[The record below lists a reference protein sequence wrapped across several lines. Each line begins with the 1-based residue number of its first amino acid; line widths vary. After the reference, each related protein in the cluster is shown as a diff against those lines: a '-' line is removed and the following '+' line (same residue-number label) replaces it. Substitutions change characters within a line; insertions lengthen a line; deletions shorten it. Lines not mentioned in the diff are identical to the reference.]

1 MITIC
6 SIREVRP
13 EEHDETW
20 AIVRSYKNVSTK
32 VRQVADLSPSW
43 NLFSKYRGFVSEN
56 RWGIDAFEG
65 IYLPQFIS
73 EMQSGRAGDLI
84 NELRRADR
92 EGRDIC
98 LFCYCADESLCHRSI
113 IAGILQGYGCDVRGV
128 SSDYSRYF
136 DMYTNKREYGED
148 MGSNEMRTEPARYTN
163 SETEQRELNNQFVR
177 YINPLVFNDSIF
189 LANEYIHDHD
199 GMPLTV
205 SQCKYIRQYLM
216 NDLYGDV
223 FRELVYNMSEDL
235 DTDMDGMVNLFMGE
249 MMDRMFDRDGREGIL
264 ETYLKENR
272 LLPEKAESSLAEYA
286 DKKNFTVTD
295 MNKKL
300 DSMKQQKNLRALDV
314 FGVYRYKGQEVQV
327 ADLDVTQAYL
337 EKNAYK
343 QKALL
348 NLSEEDREQYEPV
361 SLSRQYFF
369 AGTYPIGDEA
379 NGKKLDYNI
388 ALYENKDDRI
398 IPMNRIFYPNIKTLS
413 KTDKTGLYRL
423 RRYIGADSYN
433 QLARQISNKITDEDP
448 VMNDQAIRN
457 AVTICQDLER
467 RGLPFTIGKDS
478 KAGQLKA
485 AVSLG
490 KKDSID
496 IRIFD
501 YENPNYVGRTF
512 NGTASYF
519 RFASKSSGTVG
530 AKSDIYFPNE
540 EDVLV
545 LLAHSLGEHP
555 QTPELKPD
563 GTHFMVGENGD
574 VRQYDG
580 NTSIPVLTRNNERYN
595 MSYWS
600 AENSNTFYRLARNND
615 GYIQPVYIYNE
626 GYSRAGTENPK
637 FETPDDAMKY
647 INESIEM
654 AKQNYQNVTLGTG
667 FLERSEV
674 TESDFPDSYVPD
686 IRKLQLKYREY
697 LDYDDTLLQE
707 AGESDETFSQRLEE
721 FRQDETAELPD
732 YGEKRADIVGHSNET
747 VRLLFGHTDGTGS
760 EDNPITL
767 NVAAVAE
774 YSGEREADLITA
786 MKACGSGT
794 KFDLMQ
800 TDEFNMNRIRELL
813 AAYDD
818 DSGRSI
824 LENDTLSPFMSHVRN
839 TVLDSLEAQGVE
851 VSGLDLDQNGIIRY
865 EGTVVNKMLH
875 DGDTDPETRQI
886 TGYIGQIF
894 EPDER
899 GVIVTRYNHDDNRA
913 IIPKYTATVERP
925 DPEENLSLEKRTIC
939 CGYEEMLDRK
949 IRLNIHRDFAGRTYD
964 SDVNTTQ
971 LNGIYRELYAA
982 KIPADYMAYYRAKG
996 MDDEY
1001 INALIKTQKSVVRY
1015 PTSFIDNSTLNT
1027 WYDLKKRNFINDIN
1041 KDDSSVTLEN
1051 VAILNDCEAFDYL
1064 ATGNARNQG
1073 ILRYMREHASVNP
1086 ETGHLEPPYNPD
1098 GTINENDKMALLNL
1112 PMFRYIDYNPADRV
1126 VMVVGNS
1133 IDCLQVDRQT
1143 AIAHITLEGWCM
1155 DDAYVISRDYA
1166 ERHLVNSGDAGTTE
1180 KLDPGVIQSHICDPD
1195 GFLMTSCGEDGQEFV
1210 HFYGHNYPLDKVNS
1224 RFGRPEN
1231 EQTREEVC
1239 AGYIKEELIKNDVG
1253 LRPLMAG
1260 DKICDLGGNKG
1271 VISLVVDRTMSSDTA
1286 KRLNLEYEVELFK
1299 INRELEVVGA
1309 PFTAPS
1315 RMNAGTVREMMENAR
1330 ELKLPD
1336 GTVIEGGMGTASMI
1350 ITDKLVDEKT
1360 HIYDETHGG
1369 GKGRNASSQFAWQLQ
1384 AKHAD
1389 TFMQL
1394 IYGQND
1400 KNFGKVRERLI
1411 ALGYDIDENNCPVK
1425 GYSPHSITF
1434 SGDSE
1439 EKVIHETR
1447 NIIETGE
1454 PEIYPS
1460 KDGLQNRTDLK
1471 EAVKKLQGEL
1481 SQKGGFLRLPFEIE
1495 LESGAKTE
1503 PACDGKGGYLL
1514 PVLPPMMR
1522 ADETYDDGSKITHDY
1537 TRRYLGIVRHAL
1549 DYKAK
1554 EAQIKEYARLINNE
1568 PDEDG
1573 NYGVSKKV
1581 AVERKYKGQILKGA
1595 QVYRYKIRKPVSE
1608 KDDIQKKAQAAYNE
1622 LAKNLHDT
1630 YFVGKKNVCKT
1641 ELMCRMVQNSAT
1653 AVWFPDPRLKIDE
1666 CRMDDEM
1673 MKKLHLKEGDK
1684 ALLWRDP
1691 LLRPEG
1697 VAVLTVR
1704 RCNPED
1710 QPIVG
1715 IAVNPV
1721 IDKRFDGDFDGDSVA
1736 VCSLSDAVFIKD
1748 VENADRRINRLL
1760 KRIEKIQEGGLEDQE
1775 GLERLEMQLSKAK
1788 GDYDRAGERLA
1799 FFNSARDEIIDKF
1812 SVVNTLTD
1820 LAETPDNPKTPE
1832 EVVFALNFGLDIASA
1847 KGRIQES
1854 GQKVMV
1860 PDSEGNMTDVLD
1872 LPELAKQDIID
1883 GNNAAALAN
1892 LNIYVQTLFGYA
1904 DASDYNDYSR
1914 WENYYESQ
1922 NRMIVDHK
1930 AKGKMKS
1937 MVECAKYANTGV
1949 TFVCDGDDHVYTAE
1963 EMSERM
1969 DSDKKAIFRINTAE
1983 GEITDYGAPVIHVE
1997 INNPNLSKKQR
2008 NEIIRRKDEMKDM
2021 IRQVQLAT
2029 AIKTIG
2035 TGTAGAFS
2043 QKGIKIT
2050 RDNEPLN
2057 TLEITYGATQGIL
2070 QAKHDAVQAERLY
2083 TILRDTLPSLL
2094 KGKPIMNDPD
2104 KGWIPD
2110 TGNGDKSLSKSEFI
2124 QQYYDLCNSPDGLNY
2139 NVCRQRI
2146 ENLASVLYTVDE
2158 SGKEKF
2164 ISFYDDEFAS
2174 NLDRCAYPKGND
2186 SLKVIKQIAELNMEL
2201 PKDKRN
2207 SMFNSRAAKQFVPD
2221 KDSAKFELGVMQC
2234 TSDVSSDTERSIEK
2248 ESSSEKHAAK
2258 DNKNV
2263 QQKDNDH
2270 RAGRN
2275 LDNRILVIGPTPEKL
2290 YGNDKD
2296 RNTIDKYKMLTQEL
2310 KSYAQKLYE
2319 DGYREF
2325 VTISAPGYNKLLFE
2339 AVNSLKAEHPGE
2351 IKNFV
2356 LCPGKD
2362 CYKDYTENENHL
2374 FVSKGVK
2381 KMIDESDRFIDVSQ
2395 KLKGGMDEAVAIS
2408 RHISVMYPEG
2418 GSSWHKRRDDVLS
2431 RYMQIALK
2439 YGNDLK
2445 QHEFFPQETNAYK
2458 EYHDLVG
2465 RHARL
2470 NNMVAADAYEA
2481 NAKNNDKNM
2490 QYD

>member
-6 SIREVRP
+6 SIKDAKP

-20 AIVRSYKNVSTK
+20 AIVRSYKNVSPK
-32 VRQVADLSPSW
+32 VRQVAELSPSW
-43 NLFSKYRGFVSEN
+43 DLFSKYRGFVSEN
-56 RWGIDAFEG
+56 RWGVEAFEG
-65 IYLPQFIS
+65 TYLPQFIN
-73 EMQSGRAGDLI
+73 EIRSGSARELI
-84 NELRRADR
+84 DGLCEADR

-128 SSDYSRYF
+128 SRDYSRYF
-136 DMYTNKREYGED
+136 NMYTNKEEYGKE
-148 MGSNEMRTEPARYTN
+148 MGNNEMLTEPVRYTN
-163 SETEQRELNNQFVR
+163 SEEEQKELNNQFVR
-177 YINPLVFNDSIF
+177 HINPLIFNDSIF

-205 SQCKYIRQYLM
+205 SQCKYIRQHLM

-223 FRELVYNMSEDL
+223 FRELVYNMPEDL

-249 MMDRMFDRDGREGIL
+249 MMDRMFDRDGREGVL

-272 LLPEKAESSLAEYA
+272 LLPEKAESGLAEYA
-286 DKKNFTVTD
+286 DKNNFTVTD
-295 MNKKL
+295 MNEKL
-300 DSMKQQKNLRALDV
+300 DSMKQQRNLRPFDV
-314 FGVYRYKGQEVQV
+314 FGVYKIAGQEIQA
-327 ADLDVTQAYL
+327 ADLDVIQAYL

-348 NLSEEDREQYEPV
+348 NLSDEDKEQYEPV
-361 SLSRQYFF
+361 SLSRRYFF
-369 AGTYPIGDEA
+369 AGTYPVGD
-379 NGKKLDYNI
+379 I
-388 ALYENKDDRI
+388 ALYEKKEDRVAR
-398 IPMNRIFYPNIKTLS
+398 MNGVFYPALKTLS
-413 KTDKTGLYRL
+413 KSDKTGLYRL
-423 RRYIGADSYN
+423 RRYIDSNSYDR
-433 QLARQISNKITDEDP
+433 LARQLSWEIRDDNPT
-448 VMNDQAIRN
+448 VNDQAIRN
-457 AVTICQDLER
+457 AVAICQDLER

-485 AVSLG
+485 AVSLN

-519 RFASKSSGTVG
+519 RFASKSSGTAG
-530 AKSDIYFPNE
+530 AKSDIYFPDE

-580 NTSIPVLTRNNERYN
+580 NTSVPVLTRNNECYN
-595 MSYWS
+595 MAYWS
-600 AENSNTFYRLARNND
+600 AENSNTFYKLARNND
-615 GYIQPVYIYNE
+615 GYMQPVYIYNE
-626 GYSRAGTENPK
+626 GYSRTGTENRS
-637 FETPDDAMKY
+637 FETPDDAKEY
-647 INESIEM
+647 INESIEL

-674 TESDFPDSYVPD
+674 TGADFPDSYDPD
-686 IRKLQLKYREY
+686 IKKLQLKYREY
-697 LDYDDTLLQE
+697 MDYDDILLQE
-707 AGESDETFSQRLEE
+707 AGEADETFSQRLEE
-721 FRQDETAELPD
+721 FRQDETAEPPD
-732 YGEKRADIVGHSNET
+732 YGEKRANIVEHNNET
-747 VRLLFGHTDGTGS
+747 ARLLFGHTDGTGS

-767 NVAAVAE
+767 NVVAVAE

-786 MKACGSGT
+786 MKACGSDT

-813 AAYDD
+813 VAYDD
-818 DSGRSI
+818 SSGRSI
-824 LENDTLSPFMSHVRN
+824 LENDSLSPFMSHVRD
-839 TVLDSLEAQGVE
+839 TVLDSLEAQGVK
-851 VSGLDLDQNGIIRY
+851 VSGLDFDRNGIIRY

-925 DPEENLSLEKRTIC
+925 DPETNLSMEKRTIC
-939 CGYEEMLDRK
+939 CGYGEMLDRK
-949 IRLNIHRDFAGRTYD
+949 IRLDIHRDFAGRTFD
-964 SDVNTTQ
+964 TAFNATQ

-982 KIPADYMAYYRAKG
+982 KVPADYMAHYRAKG
-996 MDDEY
+996 MDEEY
-1001 INALIKTQKSVVRY
+1001 IDALIRTQESVVRY
-1015 PTSFIDNSTLNT
+1015 PTSFIENSTLNT
-1027 WYDLKKRNFINDIN
+1027 WYDLKKRNFIDDVN

-1051 VAILNDCEAFDYL
+1051 VAILNGCEAFDSL

-1086 ETGHLEPPYNPD
+1086 ETGHLEPPRNPD

-1112 PMFRYIDYNPADRV
+1112 PMYRYIDYNPADRV

-1133 IDCLQVDRQT
+1133 IDCLQVDRQ
-1143 AIAHITLEGWCM
+1143 IAMAHVALKGWCM
-1155 DDAYVISRDYA
+1155 DDAYVISREYA
-1166 ERHLVNSGDAGTTE
+1166 ERHLVYSGDAMTTE
-1180 KLDPGVIQSHICDPD
+1180 KLDPEIIMSHICDPD
-1195 GFLMTSCGEDGQEFV
+1195 GFLMTSFGEDGKESIQ
-1210 HFYGHNYPLDKVNS
+1210 FYGQAYPLDEVNS
-1224 RFGRPEN
+1224 RFGSPEN
-1231 EQTREEVC
+1231 DKTKEELC
-1239 AGYIKEELIKNDVG
+1239 ADYIKEDLIRNNMG

-1271 VISLVVDRTMSSDTA
+1271 VISLVVDRTMPPETA
-1286 KRLNLEYEVELFK
+1286 KRQNLEYEVELFK
-1299 INRELEVVGA
+1299 INPELEVVGA

-1330 ELKLPD
+1330 ELRLPD
-1336 GTVIEGGMGTASMI
+1336 GTVIEGGMGTAGMI

-1360 HIYDETHGG
+1360 HIYDDETHGG
-1369 GKGRNASSQFAWQLQ
+1369 GKGRNASSQLAWQLQ

-1389 TFMQL
+1389 TFMKF

-1400 KNFGKVRERLI
+1400 RNFGKVRERLI
-1411 ALGYDIDENNCPVK
+1411 ALGYDIDGNNCPVK

-1434 SGDSE
+1434 SDGSGE
-1439 EKVIHETR
+1439 NIIYETR
-1447 NIIETGE
+1447 NVIETGE

-1471 EAVKKLQGEL
+1471 GAVKKLQGEL

-1503 PACDGKGGYLL
+1503 PARDGKGGYLL
-1514 PVLPPMMR
+1514 PVLPPLMR

-1537 TRRYLGIVRHAL
+1537 TRRYLGIARQAL

-1554 EAQIKEYARLINNE
+1554 EAQIKEYARLLNNE
-1568 PDEDG
+1568 PNEDG

-1581 AVERKYKGQILKGA
+1581 AVERKYKGQIVKGA
-1595 QVYRYKIRKPVSE
+1595 EVYRYKIRKPISE
-1608 KDDIQKKAQAAYNE
+1608 KEEIKNKAQGTYDE
-1622 LAKNLHDT
+1622 LAKSLHDT

-1641 ELMCRMVQNSAT
+1641 ELMCRMIQNSAT

-1666 CRMDDEM
+1666 CRMNDEM

-1684 ALLWRDP
+1684 AFLWRDP

-1697 VAVLTVR
+1697 GAVLAVR
-1704 RCNPED
+1704 RCSSGN

-1736 VCSLSDAVFIKD
+1736 VCSLSNAVYIK
-1748 VENADRRINRLL
+1748 NARMADLRVGRLL
-1760 KRIEKIQEGGLEDQE
+1760 KRIEQMQESDPENQE
-1775 GLERLEMQLSKAK
+1775 QLERLEKQLFRAK
-1788 GDYDRAGERLA
+1788 KDYDRADEKLQ
-1799 FFNSARDEIIDKF
+1799 FFNSARDEVIDRF
-1812 SVVNTLTD
+1812 SVANTLTD

-1847 KGRIQES
+1847 KGKIQES
-1854 GQKVMV
+1854 GQTVMV
-1860 PDSEGNMTDVLD
+1860 PDQEGNMTDVLE
-1872 LPELAKQDIID
+1872 LPELAKWDVIN
-1883 GNNAAALAN
+1883 GNNMAALDK
-1892 LNIYVQTLFGYA
+1892 LNIYVQTMFGYA

-1937 MVECAKYANTGV
+1937 MAECAKYANTGV

-1963 EMSERM
+1963 EMGERM
-1969 DSDKKAIFRINTAE
+1969 DSDRNAVFRINTAD
-1983 GEITDYGAPVIHVE
+1983 GAVIDYGEPVVHID
-1997 INNPNLSKKQR
+1997 INNPNLDEEQR

-2110 TGNGDKSLSKSEFI
+2110 TGNGDKNLSKGEFI
-2124 QQYYDLCNSPDGLNY
+2124 QQYYDLCNSSDGLNY
-2139 NVCRQRI
+2139 SVCRQRI
-2146 ENLASVLYTVDE
+2146 ENLANVLYTVDE
-2158 SGKEKF
+2158 NGKEKF
-2164 ISFYDDEFAS
+2164 ISFYDDEYAS
-2174 NLDRCAYPKGND
+2174 NLDKCAYPKGND
-2186 SLKVIKQIAELNMEL
+2186 SLKVIKEIAELNMDL
-2201 PKDKRN
+2201 PEDKRN
-2207 SMFNSRAAKQFVPD
+2207 SIFNSRTARQFIPD
-2221 KDSAKFELGVMQC
+2221 KDSAKFEPGTIQH
-2234 TSDVSSDTERSIEK
+2234 TSDMLSETEKSVEK
-2248 ESSSEKHAAK
+2248 EVDSERHAGK
-2258 DNKNV
+2258 DNEDV
-2263 QQKDNDH
+2263 RQKDSG
-2270 RAGRN
+2270 RKPGRN

-2290 YGNDKD
+2290 YGNEIDQKA
-2296 RNTIDKYKMLTQEL
+2296 IDKYKRLTQEL
-2310 KSYAQKLYE
+2310 KKYARKLYD

-2325 VTISAPGYNKLLFE
+2325 VTISEPGYNKLLFE

-2362 CYKDYTENENHL
+2362 CYKDYTEDKNRL

-2381 KMIDESDRFIDVSQ
+2381 KMIDESDKFIDVSQ

-2418 GSSWHKRRDDVLS
+2418 GNSWHKRKDDTLA
-2431 RYMQIALK
+2431 RYMQIAHK

-2445 QHEFFPQETNAYK
+2445 QHEFFPEDTNAYK
-2458 EYHDLVG
+2458 EYHNAMG
-2465 RHARL
+2465 RQARL
-2470 NNMVAADAYEA
+2470 NNIAMADVYETGA
-2481 NAKNNDKNM
+2481 GNSDRNM
-2490 QYD
+2490 QFNR

>member
-6 SIREVRP
+6 SIRDARP

-20 AIVRSYKNVSTK
+20 AIVRSYKNASPG
-32 VRQVADLSPSW
+32 VRQAADLSPSW
-43 NLFSKYRGFVSEN
+43 DLFSKYRGFVSEN
-56 RWGIDAFEG
+56 RWGADTFEG
-65 IYLPQFIS
+65 TYLPQFIK
-73 EMQSGRAGDLI
+73 EMQSGRAGELIDDLR
-84 NELRRADR
+84 EADR
-92 EGRDIC
+92 EGRNIC

-128 SSDYSRYF
+128 SRDYSRYY
-136 DMYTNKREYGED
+136 DMYINKREYGKE
-148 MGSNEMRTEPARYTN
+148 MGSNEMQTELVRYTN
-163 SETEQRELNNQFVR
+163 SEMEQKELNNQFVR
-177 YINPLVFNDSIF
+177 YINPLVFNDGIF
-189 LANEYIHDHD
+189 LVNEYIHDYD

-205 SQCKYIRQYLM
+205 SQCKFIRQKLM

-223 FRELVYNMSEDL
+223 FRDLVYNMPENL

-249 MMDRMFDRDGREGIL
+249 MMDRLFDKDGKEGVL
-264 ETYLKENR
+264 ETYLRDNK
-272 LLPEKAESSLAEYA
+272 LLPEKAGFGLAEYA
-286 DKKNFTVTD
+286 DKNNFTAAD
-295 MNKKL
+295 MNGKL
-300 DSMKQQKNLRALDV
+300 DSMKQQKNLRPLDV
-314 FGVYRYKGQEVQV
+314 FGVYKLVGQEIQV

-348 NLSEEDREQYEPV
+348 NLSDEDKEEYEPV

-369 AGTYPIGDEA
+369 AGTYPIGE
-379 NGKKLDYNI
+379 I
-388 ALYENKDDRI
+388 SLYEKKEDRVVR
-398 IPMNRIFYPNIKTLS
+398 MKENFYPTLKTLS
-413 KTDKTGLYRL
+413 KSDNSGLYRL
-423 RRYIGADSYN
+423 RQYIGSDSYDRLAW
-433 QLARQISNKITDEDP
+433 QLSWEIRDNNP
-448 VMNDQAIRN
+448 VMNEQAIKN
-457 AVTICQDLER
+457 AITICQDLER
-467 RGLPFTIGKDS
+467 RGLPFTIEKDS

-485 AVSLG
+485 KVSLG

-519 RFASKSSGTVG
+519 RYASKSSGTAG

-540 EDVLV
+540 DDVLV

-580 NTSIPVLTRNNERYN
+580 NMSVPVLTRNNEHYN
-595 MSYWS
+595 MTYWS
-600 AENSNTFYRLARNND
+600 AENSNTFYKLVRNND

-626 GYSRAGTENPK
+626 GYSKAGTENRK
-637 FETPDDAMKY
+637 FETPDDARKY
-647 INESIEM
+647 IDESIEL
-654 AKQNYQNVTLGTG
+654 AKQNFQNVTLGAGFSERTETTG
-667 FLERSEV
+667 A
-674 TESDFPDSYVPD
+674 DFPDSYVSD

-697 LDYDDTLLQE
+697 LDYDDALLQE
-707 AGESDETFSQRLEE
+707 AGEPDEAYSQRLEE
-721 FRQDETAELPD
+721 FRQDENAELPD
-732 YGEKRADIVGHSNET
+732 YGEKRAKIIEHSSETARILLGHSE
-747 VRLLFGHTDGTGS
+747 GTGS
-760 EDNPITL
+760 EDNPVTL
-767 NVAAVAE
+767 NVAVVAE
-774 YSGEREADLITA
+774 YSGEREIDLIAA
-786 MKACGSGT
+786 MKACGRDT
-794 KFDLMQ
+794 RFDLMQ
-800 TDEFNMNRIRELL
+800 TDEFNMNRIREQLIT
-813 AAYDD
+813 YDD
-818 DSGRSI
+818 NSGTSM
-824 LENDTLSPFMSHVRN
+824 LENSSLSPFMSHIRD
-839 TVLDSLEAQGVE
+839 TVLDSLQAQGVE
-851 VSGLDLDQNGIIRY
+851 VSGLDIDRNGIIQY
-865 EGTVVNKMLH
+865 EGTIVNKMLH
-875 DGDTDPETRQI
+875 ADGMEPETKPV

-925 DPEENLSLEKRTIC
+925 DPEMNLSLEKRTIC
-939 CGYEEMLDRK
+939 CGYEELLDRK
-949 IRLNIHRDFAGRTYD
+949 IRLNIHRDFAGRTFD
-964 SDVNTTQ
+964 SDFNTTQ
-971 LNGIYRELYAA
+971 LNGIYRELYST

-1001 INALIKTQKSVVRY
+1001 IEALIKTQKSIVRY
-1015 PTSFIDNSTLNT
+1015 PTSYIENSTLNT
-1027 WYDLKKRNFINDIN
+1027 WYGLKKRNFINDVN
-1041 KDDSSVTLEN
+1041 KDDSSIALEN
-1051 VAILNDCEAFDYL
+1051 VAILNDCEAFDHL

-1073 ILRYMREHASVNP
+1073 ILRYMKEHASVDP
-1086 ETGHLEPPYNPD
+1086 ETGHLEPPCNPD

-1133 IDCLQVDRQT
+1133 IDCLQVDNKT
-1143 AIAHITLEGWCM
+1143 VIAHMAVEGWCM
-1155 DDAYVISRDYA
+1155 DDAYVVSREYA
-1166 ERHLVNSGDAGTTE
+1166 ERHLVNSGDAETT
-1180 KLDPGVIQSHICDPD
+1180 KKIDPGVIRSHICDSD
-1195 GFLMTSCGEDGQEFV
+1195 GFLMASFGEDGQESV
-1210 HFYGHNYPLDKVNS
+1210 QFYGHRYPLDEVNN
-1224 RFGRPEN
+1224 RFHSPEN
-1231 EQTREEVC
+1231 ERTREELC
-1239 AGYIKEELIKNDVG
+1239 AEYIKEELIRNNMG

-1271 VISLVVDRTMSSDTA
+1271 VISLVVDRTMPSETA
-1286 KRLNLEYEVELFK
+1286 ERLNLEYEVKLFK
-1299 INRELEVVGA
+1299 MNSELEVVGA

-1360 HIYDETHGG
+1360 HIYDDETHGD

-1389 TFMQL
+1389 KFMQL

-1411 ALGYDIDENNCPVK
+1411 ALGYDIDEDNCPIK
-1425 GYSPHSITF
+1425 GYSPHSITVNDD
-1434 SGDSE
+1434 SGE
-1439 EKVIHETR
+1439 RVVNETR
-1447 NIIETGE
+1447 NIIEIGE

-1460 KDGLQNRTDLK
+1460 KDGLQNRADLK

-1481 SQKGGFLRLPFEIE
+1481 SQKGGFIRLPFELE

-1503 PACDGKGGYLL
+1503 PAHDGKGGYLM
-1514 PVLPPMMR
+1514 PVLSPLMR
-1522 ADETYDDGSKITHDY
+1522 ADETYDDGSKIIHDY
-1537 TRRYLGIVRHAL
+1537 TRKYLSIVRHAL

-1554 EAQIKEYARLINNE
+1554 DAQIREYRRLLNNE

-1581 AVERKYKGQILKGA
+1581 AVERKSKGQILKGA
-1595 QVYRYKIRKPVSE
+1595 EVYRYKIRKPISE
-1608 KDDIQKKAQAAYNE
+1608 KEDIQKKAQTAYNE

-1641 ELMCRMVQNSAT
+1641 ELMCRMIQNSAT

-1666 CRMDDEM
+1666 CRMADEM
-1673 MKKLHLKEGDK
+1673 MEKLHLKEGDR

-1704 RCNPED
+1704 RCAPGD

-1736 VCSLSDAVFIKD
+1736 VCSLSNAVLLKD
-1748 VENADRRINRLL
+1748 VGKADLRVNRLL
-1760 KRIEKIQEGGLEDQE
+1760 NRIEQMQADDPENQEQ
-1775 GLERLEMQLSKAK
+1775 LERLEKQFSKAK
-1788 GDYDRAGERLA
+1788 KDYDMACEDLE
-1799 FFNSARDEIIDKF
+1799 FFNSARDEVIDKF

-1820 LAETPDNPKTPE
+1820 LAETPDDPKTPE
-1832 EVVFALNFGLDIASA
+1832 EVVFSLNFGLDIASA
-1847 KGRIQES
+1847 KGKIQES
-1854 GQKVMV
+1854 GQTVMV
-1860 PDSEGNMTDVLD
+1860 PDPEGNMTDVLE
-1872 LPELAKQDIID
+1872 LPGLAKYDIIE
-1883 GNNAAALAN
+1883 GNNVAALGK

-1904 DASDYNDYSR
+1904 DASDYNDYSS

-1949 TFVCDGDDHVYTAE
+1949 TFVCDGDDHIYTAE
-1963 EMSERM
+1963 EMNERM
-1969 DSDKKAIFRINTAE
+1969 DSDKSAIFRINTAD
-1983 GEITDYGAPVIHVE
+1983 GAVTNYGMPVIHVE
-1997 INNPNLSKKQR
+1997 INNPNLSEEQR

-2029 AIKTIG
+2029 AIKAIG

-2070 QAKHDAVQAERLY
+2070 QAKHDAVQAEQLY

-2094 KGKPIMNDPD
+2094 KGKPIMDDPD
-2104 KGWIPD
+2104 KGWLPD
-2110 TGNGDKSLSKSEFI
+2110 TANGDKSLSKSEFI

-2164 ISFYDDEFAS
+2164 ISFYDDEYAS

-2186 SLKVIKQIAELNMEL
+2186 SLKVIKEIAEINTDL

-2207 SMFNSRAAKQFVPD
+2207 SIFNSRASRQFVPD
-2221 KDSAKFELGVMQC
+2221 KDSAKFEMNTVQN
-2234 TSDVSSDTERSIEK
+2234 TSDMPSEAAKPLDEEQK
-2248 ESSSEKHAAK
+2248 SEKCISQDDK
-2258 DNKNV
+2258 DARK
-2263 QQKDNDH
+2263 QIRDH
-2270 RAGRN
+2270 KSGRN

-2290 YGNDKD
+2290 YGNEADKKA
-2296 RNTIDKYKMLTQEL
+2296 IDKYKRLTQEV

-2339 AVNSLKAEHPGE
+2339 AVNNLKAEHPGE
-2351 IKNFV
+2351 VKSFI
-2356 LCPGKD
+2356 LCPTKD
-2362 CYKDYTENENHL
+2362 CYKDYTEDENHL

-2381 KMIDESDRFIDVSQ
+2381 KMIDESDRFIDVSE

-2408 RHISVMYPEG
+2408 RHVSVMYPEG
-2418 GSSWHKRRDDVLS
+2418 GDSWHKRKDDVLAH
-2431 RYMQIALK
+2431 YMQIVQK

-2445 QHEFFPQETNAYK
+2445 QHEFLPEDTNAYK
-2458 EYHDLVG
+2458 EYHRSAG
-2465 RHARL
+2465 RQARYD
-2470 NNMVAADAYEA
+2470 NMAAADAYEA
-2481 NAKNNDKNM
+2481 NARNSDKSM
-2490 QYD
+2490 QYN

>member
-1 MITIC
+1 MITVC
-6 SIREVRP
+6 SIRDAKP
-13 EEHDETW
+13 EEYDETW
-20 AIVRSYKNVSTK
+20 AIVRSYKDAFPK

-43 NLFSKYRGFVSEN
+43 DLFSKYRRFVSES
-56 RWGIDAFEG
+56 RWGADAFEG
-65 IYLPQFIS
+65 TYLPQFIN
-73 EMQSGRAGDLI
+73 EMQSERARKLI
-84 NELRRADR
+84 DGLCEADR
-92 EGRDIC
+92 EGKDIC

-128 SSDYSRYF
+128 NGDYSRYY
-136 DMYTNKREYGED
+136 DMYINKREYGKE
-148 MGSNEMRTEPARYTN
+148 MSSNEIQTESVRYTN
-163 SETEQRELNNQFVR
+163 SEMEQKELNNQFVR

-189 LANEYIHDHD
+189 LVNEYIHEYD
-199 GMPLTV
+199 GTPLTV
-205 SQCKYIRQYLM
+205 SQCKYIRQHIL
-216 NDLYGDV
+216 NELYGDV
-223 FRELVYNMSEDL
+223 FRELVYNMSDDL
-235 DTDMDGMVNLFMGE
+235 DTDMEGMVNLFMGE
-249 MMDRMFDRDGREGIL
+249 MMDRMFDRDGKEGVL
-264 ETYLKENR
+264 ETYLRDNR
-272 LLPEKAESSLAEYA
+272 LMPEETDSSIAEYA
-286 DKKNFTVTD
+286 DKNNFTVTE
-295 MNKKL
+295 MNEKL
-300 DSMKQQKNLRALDV
+300 DSMKQKKNLRPLDV
-314 FGVYRYKGQEVQV
+314 FGVYKLTEQEIQV
-327 ADLDVTQAYL
+327 ADLAVTQAYL

-343 QKALL
+343 QKVLL
-348 NLSEEDREQYEPV
+348 NLSDENKEQYEPV

-369 AGTYPIGDEA
+369 AGTNPIGD
-379 NGKKLDYNI
+379 I
-388 ALYENKDDRI
+388 ALYEKKDERVVRMDEV
-398 IPMNRIFYPNIKTLS
+398 FYPELRTLS
-413 KTDKTGLYRL
+413 KSDNFGLYRL
-423 RRYIGADSYN
+423 RQYIGSDSYDR
-433 QLARQISNKITDEDP
+433 LARQLSWEIRDNNP
-448 VMNDQAIRN
+448 VVNEQAIRN
-457 AVTICQDLER
+457 AITICQDLER
-467 RGLPFTIGKDS
+467 RGLPFTIEKDS
-478 KAGQLKA
+478 NAGQLKA
-485 AVSLG
+485 TVSLG

-512 NGTASYF
+512 NGTASYL
-519 RFASKSSGTVG
+519 RFASKSSDGI
-530 AKSDIYFPNE
+530 KSDIYFPNE
-540 EDVLV
+540 DDVLV

-580 NTSIPVLTRNNERYN
+580 NTSVPVLTRNNEHYN
-595 MSYWS
+595 MAYWS
-600 AENSNTFYRLARNND
+600 AENSNTFYKLVRNND

-626 GYSRAGTENPK
+626 GYSKAGTENRK
-637 FETPDDAMKY
+637 FETPDDARKY
-647 INESIEM
+647 IDESIEL
-654 AKQNYQNVTLGTG
+654 AKQNFQNVTLGAG
-667 FLERSEV
+667 FSERSE
-674 TESDFPDSYVPD
+674 TTGADFPDSYVSD
-686 IRKLQLKYREY
+686 IKKLQLKYREY
-697 LDYDDTLLQE
+697 LDYDDVLLQE
-707 AGESDETFSQRLEE
+707 AGESDEAYSQRLEE
-721 FRQDETAELPD
+721 FRQDENAELPD
-732 YGEKRADIVGHSNET
+732 YGEKRAKIIEHSSETARILLGHSE
-747 VRLLFGHTDGTGS
+747 GTGS
-760 EDNPITL
+760 EDSPVTL

-774 YSGEREADLITA
+774 YSGERETDLIAA
-786 MKACGSGT
+786 MKACGT
-794 KFDLMQ
+794 DTRFDLMQ

-813 AAYDD
+813 VTYDD
-818 DSGRSI
+818 ISGESM
-824 LENDTLSPFMSHVRN
+824 LENISLSPFMSHVRD
-839 TVLDSLEAQGVE
+839 TVLDSLAAQGVE
-851 VSGLDLDQNGIIRY
+851 VSGLDIDQNGIIRY

-875 DGDTDPETRQI
+875 DGDMEPETRPI

-925 DPEENLSLEKRTIC
+925 DPETNLSLENRTIC
-939 CGYEEMLDRK
+939 CGYEELLDRK
-949 IRLNIHRDFAGRTYD
+949 IRLNIHRDFAGRTFD
-964 SDVNTTQ
+964 SDFNATQ
-971 LNGIYRELYAA
+971 LNGIYRELYST
-982 KIPADYMAYYRAKG
+982 KIPADYMTYYRAKG

-1001 INALIKTQKSVVRY
+1001 IEALIKTQKSIVRY
-1015 PTSFIDNSTLNT
+1015 PTSYIENSTLNT

-1051 VAILNDCEAFDYL
+1051 VAILNDCEAFDSL

-1086 ETGHLEPPYNPD
+1086 DTGHLEPPRNPD
-1098 GTINENDKMALLNL
+1098 GTINESDKMALLNL

-1133 IDCLQVDRQT
+1133 IDCLQVDKKT
-1143 AIAHITLEGWCM
+1143 AIAHMAIEGWCM
-1155 DDAYVISRDYA
+1155 DDAYVVSKEYA
-1166 ERHLVNSGDAGTTE
+1166 ERHLVNSGDADTTK
-1180 KLDPGVIQSHICDPD
+1180 KLDLDVIKAHICDSD
-1195 GFLMTSCGEDGQEFV
+1195 GFLMTSFGEDGQEFV
-1210 HFYGHNYPLDKVNS
+1210 QFYGHSYPLNEVNS
-1224 RFGRPEN
+1224 RFDKPEN
-1231 EQTREEVC
+1231 EQSREELCVD
-1239 AGYIKEELIKNDVG
+1239 YIKEDLIANDIG

-1271 VISLVVDRTMSSDTA
+1271 VISLVVDRNMPQETA

-1299 INRELEVVGA
+1299 INDELEVVGA

-1360 HIYDETHGG
+1360 HIYDDETHGG
-1369 GKGRNASSQFAWQLQ
+1369 GKGRNASSQLAWQLQ

-1411 ALGYDIDENNCPVK
+1411 ALGYDIDEKNCPVK
-1425 GYSPHSITF
+1425 GYSPHSITVKDD
-1434 SGDSE
+1434 SG
-1439 EKVIHETR
+1439 KRVVNETR
-1447 NIIETGE
+1447 NIIEIGE

-1481 SQKGGFLRLPFEIE
+1481 SQKGGFIRIPFEIE

-1503 PACDGKGGYLL
+1503 PAHDGKGGYLM
-1514 PVLPPMMR
+1514 PVLSPLMR
-1522 ADETYDDGSKITHDY
+1522 ADETYDDGSKIIHDY
-1537 TRRYLGIVRHAL
+1537 TRKYLSIVRHAL

-1554 EAQIKEYARLINNE
+1554 DAQIREYRRLLNNE
-1568 PDEDG
+1568 PDEEG

-1581 AVERKYKGQILKGA
+1581 AVERKSKGQILKGA
-1595 QVYRYKIRKPVSE
+1595 EVYRYKIRKPISE
-1608 KDDIQKKAQAAYNE
+1608 KEDIQKKAQTAYNE

-1641 ELMCRMVQNSAT
+1641 ELMCRMIQNSAT

-1666 CRMDDEM
+1666 CRMTDEM
-1673 MKKLHLKEGDK
+1673 MEKLHLKEGDR

-1704 RCNPED
+1704 RCAPGD

-1736 VCSLSDAVFIKD
+1736 VCSLSNAVYLKD
-1748 VENADRRINRLL
+1748 VEKADFRVSRLL
-1760 KRIEKIQEGGLEDQE
+1760 KKIEQMQADDPKNQEQ
-1775 GLERLEMQLSKAK
+1775 LERLEKQFSKAK
-1788 GDYDRAGERLA
+1788 KDYDMACEDLE
-1799 FFNSARDEIIDKF
+1799 FFNSARDEVIDKF

-1820 LAETPDNPKTPE
+1820 LAETPDDPKTPE

-1847 KGRIQES
+1847 KGKIQES
-1854 GQKVMV
+1854 GQTVVV
-1860 PDSEGNMTDVLD
+1860 PDPEGNMTDVLE
-1872 LPELAKQDIID
+1872 LPELAKYDIIE
-1883 GNNAAALAN
+1883 GNNAAALGK

-1904 DASDYNDYSR
+1904 DASDYNDYSS

-1949 TFVCDGDDHVYTAE
+1949 TFLCDGDDHIYTAE
-1963 EMSERM
+1963 EMNERM
-1969 DSDKKAIFRINTAE
+1969 DSDKSAIFRINTAD
-1983 GEITDYGAPVIHVE
+1983 GAVTDYGTPVIHVE
-1997 INNPNLSKKQR
+1997 INNPNLCEEQR

-2070 QAKHDAVQAERLY
+2070 QAKHDAVQAEQLY

-2110 TGNGDKSLSKSEFI
+2110 AGNGDRNLSKNEFI
-2124 QQYYDLCNSPDGLNY
+2124 QQYYDLCNSPNGLNY

-2146 ENLASVLYTVDE
+2146 ENLANVLYTVDE
-2158 SGKEKF
+2158 GGKEKF
-2164 ISFYDDEFAS
+2164 ISFYDDEYAS

-2186 SLKVIKQIAELNMEL
+2186 SLKVIKEIAELNMDL

-2207 SMFNSRAAKQFVPD
+2207 SIFNSRASKQFVPD
-2221 KDSAKFELGVMQC
+2221 KDSARFEISTVQHVNDMQ
-2234 TSDVSSDTERSIEK
+2234 SEAANSMDEDK
-2248 ESSSEKHAAK
+2248 NSEKCVIQDDKGAK
-2258 DNKNV
+2258 NQNSDRKSG
-2263 QQKDNDH
+2263 K
-2270 RAGRN
+2270 N

-2290 YGNDKD
+2290 YGNEMD
-2296 RNTIDKYKMLTQEL
+2296 RKAIEKYKRLNQEL
-2310 KSYAQKLYE
+2310 KGYTRKLYE

-2339 AVNSLKAEHPGE
+2339 AVNNLKAEHPGE
-2351 IKNFV
+2351 VKSFV
-2356 LCPGKD
+2356 LCPSKD
-2362 CYKDYTENENHL
+2362 CYKDYTEEENHL
-2374 FVSKGVK
+2374 FVSKGIK
-2381 KMIDESDRFIDVSQ
+2381 KMIDESDKYIDVSE

-2408 RHISVMYPEG
+2408 KHVSVMYPEG
-2418 GSSWHKRRDDVLS
+2418 GNSWHKRRDDVLA
-2431 RYMQIALK
+2431 RYMQIVHK

-2445 QHEFFPQETNAYK
+2445 QHEFFPEDTNAYR
-2458 EYHDLVG
+2458 EYHSSVG
-2465 RHARL
+2465 KQARYDNL
-2470 NNMVAADAYEA
+2470 ALYDAQEA
-2481 NAKNNDKNM
+2481 HSKNNNKSM
-2490 QYD
+2490 QYN